1 MADSAHGFRDVPPP
15 HPPPS
20 PMSLTRRW
28 RRILLSTLAASLL
41 LCAGPL
47 AALEAPSPA
56 SAPAGMK
63 VLRVVS
69 DENFP
74 PYTYRNSDG
83 GPEGLLIDR
92 WRLWSR
98 KTGVP
103 VEFNLRN
110 WSQAQQALLAGEA
123 DVIDLIYRTPSREA
137 KYDFSRPYADMPVGI
152 YSHADIQG
160 IHNAAT
166 LKGFL
171 IGAQDGDACIE
182 HLQEAGIRTIATY
195 PNYEQL
201 IRAAQ
206 RQEVKVFCLDEGPA
220 RFYLYKL
227 GVDTEFKQSFVL
239 YTGQAH
245 RAVKEGNTD
254 VLNFVEQGM
263 RAITEDE
270 EQALRDKWLG
280 TTSEPTHVPRE
291 AWWAAGTVA
300 TGAGLLLLW
309 NMQLRRRVGA
319 RTAALQGALKALRQ
333 AHQDTEVARADL
345 AATLDAIPDWLIEFD
360 DAGRV
365 VNAFAGREGSAIEA
379 DSTRLLGQ
387 PPAAFLPEAA
397 ADIVLASIDTARREG
412 RDLGRSIC
420 LEVPSGQRWLELSS
434 TRKLHGQQLHV
445 LMLARDI
452 TQRHQAEADSAKARL
467 AQAAAERDKLF
478 KVLYEMA
485 PVAMAFQRGD
495 QVVSVNQRYMSQ
507 LGLTAEDIRHPDQWF
522 QRAYPDPAYRD
533 WVIQRWQQD
542 IDQARHGDGT
552 VPAREYHVVTGHGHT
567 LDVLIGGQ
575 LLDDGLLITLQDITP
590 LKQAKEAAEAANEAK
605 SAFLATMSHEIRTPL
620 NAIIGLTTLLLRD
633 DLLDPSRVRD
643 HLLKIEGAGQLLLG
657 TLNDILDFSK
667 IEAGKLEIERQPFEP
682 RTLLR
687 QLAWTLE
694 DQARAKGL
702 TLSTHASADVP
713 EQMVGDPMRLG
724 QVLLN
729 LGGNA
734 VKFTE
739 TGGIEIRLSTT
750 QREHGTPVLRA
761 EVRDSGIG
769 IDTDALARLFTPF
782 QQADNSTTRRFG
794 GTGLGL
800 AISRRIVELMGG
812 RIGVDSR
819 PGQGST
825 FWLELP
831 LRQDDTPRR
840 DARVHS
846 EAHATPML
854 ANLPAGLQVL
864 LVEDND
870 LNRDLACELLK
881 LHGLTAHTAANGRE
895 AVDVAARTD
904 LALDLILMDMQM
916 PEMDGL
922 EATRLLRRMP
932 HRQAVPIIAMT
943 ANASVDDRQRCID
956 AGMNDHLPKPFEL
969 TRLTQTLQRWLAPRA
984 DQGGGPA
991 A

>member
-1 MADSAHGFRDVPPP
+1 MADCGRGFCDAPL
-15 HPPPS
+15 HLLPPS
-20 PMSLTRRW
+20 PMPLTLRW
-28 RRILLSTLAASLL
+28 RRILMNLLASCLLFGVGLLAAQ
-41 LCAGPL
+41 GV
-47 AALEAPSPA
+47 PA
-56 SAPAGMK
+56 EPTPPAGLK

-69 DENFP
+69 DDNFP

-103 VEFNLRN
+103 VEFTPLN
-110 WSQAQQALLAGEA
+110 WSQAQQAVQSGQA

-137 KYDFSRPYADMPVGI
+137 QYDFSKPYADMPVGI
-152 YSHADIQG
+152 YSHSDIIG
-160 IHNAAT
+160 IHNRAT

-171 IGAQDGDACIE
+171 IGVQDGDACIE
-182 HLQEAGIRTIATY
+182 QLQEAGIRTIATY
-195 PNYEQL
+195 ANYEQL

-220 RFYLYKL
+220 RFYLYKM

-245 RAVKEGNTD
+245 RAVREGRRD
-254 VLNFVEQGM
+254 VLDFVEKGM
-263 RAITEDE
+263 QAISE
-270 EQALRDKWLG
+270 EEERALREKWLG
-280 TTSEPTHVPRE
+280 AREPLHVPQE
-291 AWWAAGTVA
+291 AWWAAGAVA
-300 TGAGLLLLW
+300 IMAGLLLLW

-319 RTAALQGALKALRQ
+319 RTGALQGALKALRQ
-333 AHQDTEVARADL
+333 AHHDTEVARADL
-345 AATLDAIPDWLIEFD
+345 AATLEAIPDWLIEFD
-360 DAGRV
+360 ADGRV
-365 VNAFAGREGSAIEA
+365 ANAFAGREGSAFEA
-379 DSTRLLGQ
+379 DASRLVGQ
-387 PPAAFLPEAA
+387 PPQAFLPAEAA
-397 ADIVLASIDTARREG
+397 DVVMASIDTARREG
-412 RDLGRSIC
+412 RDLGRSIQ
-420 LEVPSGQRWLELSS
+420 LALSSGLHWLELSS

-452 TQRHQAEADSAKARL
+452 TQRRQAEAES
-467 AQAAAERDKLF
+467 AQARMAQSAAERDQLF

-485 PVAMAFQRGD
+485 PVAMAFQRD
-495 QVVSVNQRYMSQ
+495 NQVVSVNQRYVNL
-507 LGLTAEDIRHPDQWF
+507 LGLSAEDIRDPQRWF
-522 QRAYPDPAYRD
+522 QRAYPDQNYRD
-533 WVIQRWQQD
+533 WVIRQWQQD
-542 IDQARHGDGT
+542 VEQARAGTGT

-567 LDVLIGGQ
+567 LDVMIGGQ

-633 DLLDPSRVRD
+633 DLLEPTRVRE
-643 HLLKIEGAGQLLLG
+643 HLRKIEGAGQLLLG

-667 IEAGKLEIERQPFEP
+667 IEAGKLEIEHQPFEP

-702 TLSTHASADVP
+702 TLSTHASAEVP
-713 EQMVGDPMRLG
+713 ERMQGDPMRLG

-739 TGGIEIRLSTT
+739 TGGIVIRLDMA
-750 QREHGTPVLRA
+750 RDERGAPLLRA
-761 EVRDSGIG
+761 EVQDSGIG
-769 IDTDALARLFTPF
+769 IDTDALTRLFKPF

-812 RIGVDSR
+812 RIGVDSQ
-819 PGQGST
+819 PGRGST
-825 FWLELP
+825 FWLEIP
-831 LRQDDTPRR
+831 LEQQATASPPR
-840 DARVHS
+840 A
-846 EAHATPML
+846 EASAAPPHAPML
-854 ANLPAGLQVL
+854 AGLPAGLHVL
-864 LVEDND
+864 LAEDND
-870 LNRDLACELLK
+870 LNRELACELLK
-881 LHGLTAHTAANGRE
+881 LHGLTVHTAANGRE
-895 AVDVAARTD
+895 AVELAAHVD
-904 LALDLILMDMQM
+904 QPIDLILMDMQM

-932 HRQAVPIIAMT
+932 HRQQVPVIAMT
-943 ANASVDDRQRCID
+943 ANASLDDRQRCID

-969 TRLTQTLQRWLAPRA
+969 TRLTQALKRWLASPA

>member
-1 MADSAHGFRDVPPP
+1 
-15 HPPPS
+15 
-20 PMSLTRRW
+20 MSRRW
-28 RRILLSTLAASLL
+28 RRILLSLLAVCLMGGAGLLAAQD
-41 LCAGPL
+41 
-47 AALEAPSPA
+47 APRPSNP
-56 SAPAGMK
+56 PAGLK
-63 VLRVVS
+63 LLRVVS

-103 VEFNLRN
+103 VEFSLRN
-110 WSQAQQALLAGEA
+110 WSQAQQALQAGEA
-123 DVIDLIYRTPSREA
+123 DVIDLIYRTPSREGL
-137 KYDFSRPYADMPVGI
+137 YDFSRPYADMPVGI
-152 YSHADIQG
+152 YSHDDIQG

-171 IGAQDGDACIE
+171 IGVQDGDACIE

-195 PNYEQL
+195 ANYDQL

-227 GVDTEFKQSFVL
+227 GADTDFKQSFVL

-245 RAVKEGNTD
+245 RAVRQGNTE

-263 RAITEDE
+263 QAISESE

-280 TTSEPTHVPRE
+280 AIDAPQVPRE
-291 AWWAAGTVA
+291 AWWAAGAVVI
-300 TGAGLLLLW
+300 GAGLLLLW
-309 NMQLRRRVGA
+309 NVQLRHRVGA
-319 RTAALQGALKALRQ
+319 RTGALHGALKALRQ

-345 AATLDAIPDWLIEFD
+345 AATLEAIPDWLIEFD
-360 DAGRV
+360 AEGRV
-365 VNAFAGREGSAIEA
+365 VNAFAGREGSAFEA
-379 DSTRLLGQ
+379 DAARLLGQ
-387 PPAAFLPEAA
+387 APQAFLPEEAA
-397 ADIVLASIDTARREG
+397 GVVQASIDTARREG
-412 RDLGRSIC
+412 RDLGRSIQ
-420 LEVPSGQRWLELSS
+420 LALPSGERWLELSS

-445 LMLARDI
+445 LTLARDI
-452 TQRHQAEADSAKARL
+452 TQRHQAEVESAQAKL
-467 AQAAAERDKLF
+467 AQAAAERDQLF

-485 PVAMAFQRGD
+485 PVAMAFQRD
-495 QVVSVNQRYMSQ
+495 NQVVSVNQRYMSQ
-507 LGLTAEDIRHPDQWF
+507 LGLSAEDIRHPEQWF

-542 IDQARHGDGT
+542 IEQARGGDST

-633 DLLDPSRVRD
+633 DLLEPTRVRE
-643 HLLKIEGAGQLLLG
+643 HLRKIEGAGQLLLG

-682 RTLLR
+682 RMLLR

-702 TLSTHASADVP
+702 TLSAQASPDVP
-713 EQMVGDPMRLG
+713 EQMLGDPMRLG

-734 VKFTE
+734 IKFTE
-739 TGGIEIRLSTT
+739 AGHIDIRLSTSPDAEQQAT
-750 QREHGTPVLRA
+750 LRA
-761 EVRDSGIG
+761 EVQDSGIG
-769 IDTDALARLFTPF
+769 IDADALTRLFKPF

-812 RIGVDSR
+812 RIGVDSQ

-825 FWLELP
+825 FWLEIP
-831 LRQDDTPRR
+831 MQQETVAPPP
-840 DARVHS
+840 S
-846 EAHATPML
+846 PEASLEAPHAPML
-854 ANLPAGLQVL
+854 TGLPAGLHVL
-864 LVEDND
+864 LAEDND
-870 LNRDLACELLK
+870 LNRELACELLK
-881 LHGLTAHTAANGRE
+881 LHGLTVHTAANGRE
-895 AVDVAARTD
+895 AVEFAAHVD
-904 LALDLILMDMQM
+904 QPIDLILMDMQM

-932 HRQAVPIIAMT
+932 HRQQVPVIAMT
-943 ANASVDDRQRCID
+943 ANASLDDRQRCID

-969 TRLTQTLQRWLAPRA
+969 TRLTQALKRWLAPRA
-984 DQGGGPA
+984 ADQGVGGGPA
-991 A
+991 T

>member
-1 MADSAHGFRDVPPP
+1 MNKLGTHQTRSAMSGSSFEGEVFIDIAPGFCCPGRAGRTGWHRLATPLATMDLKARPKENHGHVHTAAKPDLCARKFTRSRLVAQTQRPLGPVPITLVGCPVADSDHGFRDVPPP

-28 RRILLSTLAASLL
+28 RRILPRMLAASLL
-41 LCAGPL
+41 LA
-47 AALEAPSPA
+47 
-56 SAPAGMK
+56 AGMK

-182 HLQEAGIRTIATY
+182 QLQEAGIRTIATY

-227 GVDTEFKQSFVL
+227 GVDTDFKQSFVL

-245 RAVKEGNTD
+245 RAVKEGQTA
-254 VLNFVEQGM
+254 VLDFVEQGM
-263 RAITEDE
+263 RAITEGE

-280 TTSEPTHVPRE
+280 APSEPPHVPRE
-291 AWWAAGTVA
+291 VWWAAGAVVA
-300 TGAGLLLLW
+300 GAGLLLLW
-309 NMQLRRRVGA
+309 NMQLRRRVGT

-379 DSTRLLGQ
+379 DTARLIGQ

-397 ADIVLASIDTARREG
+397 ADIVLESIDTARREG

-420 LEVPSGQRWLELSS
+420 LDVSSGQRWLELSS

-495 QVVSVNQRYMSQ
+495 QAVSVTQRYMSQ

-522 QRAYPDPAYRD
+522 QRAYPAPAYRD
-533 WVIQRWQQD
+533 WVTQLWQQN

-552 VPAREYHVVTGHGHT
+552 VPARQYHVVAWHGHT

-575 LLDDGLLITLQDITP
+575 
-590 LKQAKEAAEAANEAK
+590 
-605 SAFLATMSHEIRTPL
+605 R
-620 NAIIGLTTLLLRD
+620 
-633 DLLDPSRVRD
+633 
-643 HLLKIEGAGQLLLG
+643 
-657 TLNDILDFSK
+657 
-667 IEAGKLEIERQPFEP
+667 
-682 RTLLR
+682 
-687 QLAWTLE
+687 
-694 DQARAKGL
+694 
-702 TLSTHASADVP
+702 
-713 EQMVGDPMRLG
+713 
-724 QVLLN
+724 
-729 LGGNA
+729 
-734 VKFTE
+734 
-739 TGGIEIRLSTT
+739 
-750 QREHGTPVLRA
+750 
-761 EVRDSGIG
+761 
-769 IDTDALARLFTPF
+769 
-782 QQADNSTTRRFG
+782 
-794 GTGLGL
+794 
-800 AISRRIVELMGG
+800 
-812 RIGVDSR
+812 
-819 PGQGST
+819 
-825 FWLELP
+825 
-831 LRQDDTPRR
+831 
-840 DARVHS
+840 
-846 EAHATPML
+846 
-854 ANLPAGLQVL
+854 
-864 LVEDND
+864 
-870 LNRDLACELLK
+870 
-881 LHGLTAHTAANGRE
+881 
-895 AVDVAARTD
+895 
-904 LALDLILMDMQM
+904 
-916 PEMDGL
+916 
-922 EATRLLRRMP
+922 
-932 HRQAVPIIAMT
+932 
-943 ANASVDDRQRCID
+943 
-956 AGMNDHLPKPFEL
+956 
-969 TRLTQTLQRWLAPRA
+969 
-984 DQGGGPA
+984 
-991 A
+991 

>member
-1 MADSAHGFRDVPPP
+1 
-15 HPPPS
+15 
-20 PMSLTRRW
+20 MSLLASC
-28 RRILLSTLAASLL
+28 LLLGVGLLAAQD
-41 LCAGPL
+41 
-47 AALEAPSPA
+47 APRLPTP
-56 SAPAGMK
+56 PAGLK

-98 KTGVP
+98 KTGVA
-103 VEFNLRN
+103 VEFTPLN
-110 WSQAQQALLAGEA
+110 WSQAQQAIQSGDA

-137 KYDFSRPYADMPVGI
+137 QYEFSQPYADMPVGI
-152 YSHADIQG
+152 YSHSDLIG

-171 IGAQDGDACIE
+171 VGVQDGDACIE

-195 PNYEQL
+195 ANYEQL

-245 RAVKEGNTD
+245 RAVREGRAD
-254 VLNFVEQGM
+254 VLAFVEKGM
-263 RAITEDE
+263 QAISEE
-270 EQALRDKWLG
+270 QEQALRDKWLG
-280 TTSEPTHVPRE
+280 AREPLHVPRE
-291 AWWAAGTVA
+291 AWWAAGAVVIA
-300 TGAGLLLLW
+300 AGLLLLW
-309 NMQLRRRVGA
+309 NMQLRRRVSA
-319 RTAALQGALKALRQ
+319 RTGALQGALKALRQ

-345 AATLDAIPDWLIEFD
+345 AATLEAIPDWLIEFD

-365 VNAFAGREGSAIEA
+365 VNAFAGREGSAFEA
-379 DSTRLLGQ
+379 DSARLLGQ
-387 PPAAFLPEAA
+387 PPHAFLPNDAA
-397 ADIVLASIDTARREG
+397 ELVQASIDTARREG
-412 RDLGRSIC
+412 RDLGRSIH
-420 LEVPSGQRWLELSS
+420 LVLPSGERWLELSS

-452 TQRHQAEADSAKARL
+452 TQRRQAEAESAQARL
-467 AQAAAERDKLF
+467 AQAAAERDQLF

-485 PVAMAFQRGD
+485 PVAMAFQRD
-495 QVVSVNQRYMSQ
+495 NQVVSVNQRYMSQ
-507 LGLTAEDIRHPDQWF
+507 LGLSAEDIRHPDQWF

-542 IDQARHGDGT
+542 IEQARSGDST

-633 DLLDPSRVRD
+633 DLLEPARVRE
-643 HLLKIEGAGQLLLG
+643 HLRKIEGAGQLLLG

-682 RTLLR
+682 RLLLR

-694 DQARAKGL
+694 DQAHAKGL
-702 TLSTHASADVP
+702 VLSTQASTDVP
-713 EQMVGDPMRLG
+713 ERVLGDPMRLG

-739 TGGIEIRLSTT
+739 TGHIDIRLSTT
-750 QREHGTPVLRA
+750 QDADKRPTLRA
-761 EVRDSGIG
+761 EVQDSGIG
-769 IDTDALARLFTPF
+769 IDADALARLFTPF

-812 RIGVDSR
+812 RIGVDSQ

-825 FWLELP
+825 FWLEIPLQQEDAALP
-831 LRQDDTPRR
+831 QDTQTSAEP
-840 DARVHS
+840 
-846 EAHATPML
+846 AHAPL
-854 ANLPAGLQVL
+854 LSGLPAGRQVL
-864 LVEDND
+864 LAEDNE
-870 LNRDLACELLK
+870 LNRELACELLK
-881 LHGLTAHTAANGRE
+881 LHGLTVHTAANGRE
-895 AVDVAARTD
+895 AVEFAAHVD
-904 LALDLILMDMQM
+904 QPIDLILMDMQM

-932 HRQAVPIIAMT
+932 HRQQVPVIAMT
-943 ANASVDDRQRCID
+943 ANASLDDRQRCID

-969 TRLTQTLQRWLAPRA
+969 ARLTQALKRWLAPRA
-984 DQGGGPA
+984 ADQGGGDGPA
-991 A
+991 T

>member
-1 MADSAHGFRDVPPP
+1 
-15 HPPPS
+15 
-20 PMSLTRRW
+20 MSSRW
-28 RRILLSTLAASLL
+28 RQVLLSLLAAGLL
-41 LCAGPL
+41 PDAGLL
-47 AALEAPSPA
+47 AAQDPTHPSTR
-56 SAPAGMK
+56 PAGLK

-74 PYTYRNSDG
+74 PYTYRNNDG

-92 WRLWSR
+92 WRLWSS

-103 VEFNLRN
+103 VEFKLRN
-110 WSQAQQALLAGEA
+110 WSQAQQDLLSDRA

-137 KYDFSRPYADMPVGI
+137 HYDFSRPYADMPVGI
-152 YSHADIQG
+152 YSHRGIQG
-160 IHNAAT
+160 IHNTAT

-171 IGAQDGDACIE
+171 IGVQDGDACIE
-182 HLQEAGIRTIATY
+182 QLQQAGIHTIATY
-195 PNYEQL
+195 SNYEQL

-227 GVDTEFKQSFVL
+227 GVDGEFLQSFVL

-245 RAVKEGNTD
+245 RAVRQGQTRLLE
-254 VLNFVEQGM
+254 FVEQGM
-263 RAITEDE
+263 GAISAQE

-280 TTSEPTHVPRE
+280 SSKVSHLPRE
-291 AWWAAGTVA
+291 TWWAAGA
-300 TGAGLLLLW
+300 IAGGAGLLLLW

-319 RTAALQGALKALRQ
+319 RTSDLRGALTALRQ

-345 AATLDAIPDWLIEFD
+345 AATLEAIPDWLIEFD
-360 DAGRV
+360 VEGRV
-365 VNAFAGREGSAIEA
+365 VNAFAGREGSMLESDIA
-379 DSTRLLGQ
+379 RLVGQ
-387 PPAAFLPEAA
+387 PPQAFLGAEAA
-397 ADIVLASIDTARREG
+397 EVVLASIEAARRDG
-412 RDLGRSIC
+412 RDLGRSIE
-420 LEVPSGQRWLELSS
+420 LMRPSGSRWLELSS

-452 TQRHQAEADSAKARL
+452 TQRRQAEAESAQAKV
-467 AQAAAERDKLF
+467 AQAAAERDQLF

-485 PVAMAFQRGD
+485 PVAMAFQRGNE
-495 QVVSVNQRYMSQ
+495 VVSVNQRYMTL
-507 LGLTAEDIRHPDQWF
+507 LGLTAEDIRDPQRWF
-522 QRAYPDPAYRD
+522 QRAYPDPGYRE
-533 WVIQRWQQD
+533 WVVSRWQQD
-542 IDQARHGDGT
+542 VDEARAGAGT
-552 VPAREYHVVTGHGHT
+552 VQPREYHVVTGHGTT
-567 LDVLIGGQ
+567 LDVMIGGQ

-633 DLLDPSRVRD
+633 DLLEPTRVRD
-643 HLLKIEGAGQLLLG
+643 HLRKIEGAGQLLLG

-667 IEAGKLEIERQPFEP
+667 IEAGKLEIERQSFEP
-682 RTLLR
+682 RALLR

-694 DQARAKGL
+694 DQAMAKGL
-702 TLSTHASADVP
+702 TLTTQAGPDVP
-713 EQMVGDPMRLG
+713 ERLLGDPMRLG

-739 TGGIEIRLSTT
+739 AGHIDIRLRTGQSTT
-750 QREHGTPVLRA
+750 GAPMLRA
-761 EVRDSGIG
+761 EVQDSGIG
-769 IDTDALARLFTPF
+769 IDVDAMGRLFKPF

-812 RIGVDSR
+812 QIGVDSQ
-819 PGQGST
+819 PGRGST
-825 FWLELP
+825 FWLEIP
-831 LRQDDTPRR
+831 LQQEGDQPPRHTP
-840 DARVHS
+840 AS
-846 EAHATPML
+846 HAPVPAPTL
-854 ANLPAGLQVL
+854 AELPAGLHIL
-864 LVEDND
+864 LAEDND
-870 LNRDLACELLK
+870 LNRELACELLK
-881 LHGLTAHTAANGRE
+881 LHGLTVHTATNGRE
-895 AVDVAARTD
+895 AVDFAARVD
-904 LALDLILMDMQM
+904 QPIDLILMDMQM
-916 PEMDGL
+916 PEVDGL

-932 HRQAVPIIAMT
+932 HRQQVPIIAMT
-943 ANASVDDRQRCID
+943 ANASLDDRQRCIE

-969 TRLTQTLQRWLAPRA
+969 TRLTLALKRWLAPPA

-991 A
+991 T

>member
-1 MADSAHGFRDVPPP
+1 MPLPPC
-15 HPPPS
+15 
-20 PMSLTRRW
+20 W
-28 RRILLSTLAASLL
+28 RRILLSLTASCLL
-41 LCAGPL
+41 LGSDLP
-47 AALEAPSPA
+47 AAQQTPAPPA
-56 SAPAGMK
+56 QPAGLK
-63 VLRVVS
+63 VLHVVS

-103 VEFNLRN
+103 VEFTLRP
-110 WSQAQQALLAGEA
+110 WAQALQALQSGQA

-137 KYDFSRPYADMPVGI
+137 QYDFSRPYADMPVGI
-152 YSHADIQG
+152 YSHTDILG
-160 IHNAAT
+160 IHDTAT

-182 HLQEAGIRTIATY
+182 QLQAVGIRTIATY
-195 PNYEQL
+195 ANYEQL

-245 RAVKEGNTD
+245 RAVKEGRTE

-263 RAITEDE
+263 QAISEAE
-270 EQALRDKWLG
+270 EQALREKWLG
-280 TTSEPTHVPRE
+280 SQGGATQVPPQ
-291 AWWAAGTVA
+291 AWWAAGTVVV
-300 TGAGLLLLW
+300 GAGLLLLW
-309 NMQLRRRVGA
+309 NMQLRRRVSA
-319 RTAALQGALKALRQ
+319 RTSALHGALKALQQ

-345 AATLDAIPDWLIEFD
+345 AATLEAIPDWLIEFD
-360 DAGRV
+360 ADGRV
-365 VNAFAGREGSAIEA
+365 VNAFTGREGSAIEA
-379 DSTRLLGQ
+379 DAARLIGQ
-387 PPAAFLPEAA
+387 PPEAFLPDAA
-397 ADIVLASIDTARREG
+397 AQLVKASIDTARREG

-420 LEVPSGQRWLELSS
+420 LNAQSGQRWLELSS

-445 LMLARDI
+445 LTLARDI
-452 TQRHQAEADSAKARL
+452 TQRRQAEADTERARL
-467 AQAAAERDKLF
+467 AQAAAERDMLF

-485 PVAMAFQRGD
+485 PVAMAFQRGNE
-495 QVVSVNQRYMSQ
+495 VVSVNQRYMSQ
-507 LGLTAEDIRHPDQWF
+507 LGLTAEDIRHPAQWF
-522 QRAYPDPAYRD
+522 LRAYPDPAYRE
-533 WVIQRWQQD
+533 WVILRWQQD
-542 IDQARHGDGT
+542 LDQARNGDGT
-552 VPAREYHVVTGHGHT
+552 VPAREYQVKTGHGHT

-620 NAIIGLTTLLLRD
+620 NAIIGLTALLLRD
-633 DLLDPSRVRD
+633 DLLDPTRVRD
-643 HLLKIEGAGQLLLG
+643 HLRKVEGAGQLLLG
-657 TLNDILDFSK
+657 TINDILDFSK

-694 DQARAKGL
+694 DQARSKGL

-713 EQMVGDPMRLG
+713 QSMQGDPLRLG

-739 TGGIEIRLSTT
+739 SGRIDIRLSTA
-750 QREHGTPVLRA
+750 QDKNHRAVLRA
-761 EVRDSGIG
+761 EVEDSGIG
-769 IDTDALARLFTPF
+769 IDVDAQARLFKPF

-812 RIGVDSR
+812 CIGVDSR
-819 PGQGST
+819 PGEGST
-825 FWLELP
+825 FWLEIPMTQTDQTATMDTASAPADASLP
-831 LRQDDTPRR
+831 
-840 DARVHS
+840 V
-846 EAHATPML
+846 L
-854 ANLPAGLQVL
+854 AKLPAGLNVL
-864 LVEDND
+864 LAEDNE
-870 LNRDLACELLK
+870 LNRELACELLQ
-881 LHGLTAHTAANGRE
+881 LHGLTVHTASNGRE
-895 AVDVAARTD
+895 AVSLAANPSQ
-904 LALDLILMDMQM
+904 AIDLILMDMQM

-922 EATRLLRRMP
+922 QATRLVRAMP
-932 HRQAVPIIAMT
+932 HRQHVPVIAMT
-943 ANASVDDRQRCID
+943 ANASLDDRQRCID

-969 TRLTQTLQRWLAPRA
+969 TRLTLTLQRWLAPPPEDGSR
-984 DQGGGPA
+984 PA
-991 A
+991 G

>member
-1 MADSAHGFRDVPPP
+1 MPLP
-15 HPPPS
+15 HCWRRLLL
-20 PMSLTRRW
+20 SLTA
-28 RRILLSTLAASLL
+28 TCLL
-41 LCAGPL
+41 LCSGVP
-47 AALEAPSPA
+47 AAQESPA
-56 SAPAGMK
+56 PSAPATGLK
-63 VLRVVS
+63 VLHVVS

-103 VEFNLRN
+103 VEFSLRP
-110 WSQAQQALLAGEA
+110 WAQALQALQSGEA

-137 KYDFSRPYADMPVGI
+137 QYDFSRPYADMPVGI
-152 YSHADIQG
+152 FSHSDILG
-160 IHNAAT
+160 IHDTAT

-182 HLQEAGIRTIATY
+182 QLQAAGVRTIATY
-195 PNYEQL
+195 ANYEQL

-206 RQEVKVFCLDEGPA
+206 RQEVKVFCIDEGPA

-245 RAVKEGNTD
+245 RAVKEGRTELLD
-254 VLNFVEQGM
+254 FVEKGM
-263 RAITEDE
+263 QAISEAE
-270 EQALRDKWLG
+270 EQALQDKWLG
-280 TTSEPTHVPRE
+280 GASRAPHVPPQ
-291 AWWAAGTVA
+291 AWWAAATVLL
-300 TGAGLLLLW
+300 GAGLLLLW
-309 NMQLRRRVGA
+309 NMQLRRRVSA
-319 RTAALQGALKALRQ
+319 RTSALHGALEALQE

-345 AATLDAIPDWLIEFD
+345 AATLEAIPDWLIEFD
-360 DAGRV
+360 ANGRV

-379 DSTRLLGQ
+379 DATRLIGQ
-387 PPAAFLPEAA
+387 PPEAFLPEAA
-397 ADIVLASIDTARREG
+397 AQLMQASVDTARKEG

-420 LEVPSGQRWLELSS
+420 LNAPSGPRWLELSS

-445 LMLARDI
+445 LTLARDI
-452 TQRHQAEADSAKARL
+452 TQRRQAEADTEQARL

-485 PVAMAFQRGD
+485 PVAMAFQRGNE
-495 QVVSVNQRYMSQ
+495 VVSVNQRYMSQ
-507 LGLTAEDIRHPDQWF
+507 LGLTAEDIRHPEQWF
-522 QRAYPDPAYRD
+522 QRAYPDPDYRE
-533 WVIQRWQQD
+533 WVILRWQQD
-542 IDQARHGDGT
+542 IELARNGDGT
-552 VPAREYHVVTGHGHT
+552 VPAREYQVKTGHGHT

-575 LLDDGLLITLQDITP
+575 LLDDGLLITLQDISP
-590 LKQAKEAAEAANEAK
+590 LKRAKEAAEAANEAK

-620 NAIIGLTTLLLRD
+620 NAIIGLTALLLRD
-633 DLLDPSRVRD
+633 DLLEPTRVRD
-643 HLLKIEGAGQLLLG
+643 HLRKVEGASQLLLG
-657 TLNDILDFSK
+657 TINDILDFSK

-694 DQARAKGL
+694 DQARSKGL
-702 TLSTHASADVP
+702 TLSAHADAEVP
-713 EQMVGDPMRLG
+713 QSMQGDPLRLG

-739 TGGIEIRLSTT
+739 EGHIDIRLSIT
-750 QREHGTPVLRA
+750 QDAQQRSLLRA
-761 EVRDSGIG
+761 EVKDSGIG
-769 IDTDALARLFTPF
+769 IDADAQTRLFKPF

-812 RIGVDSR
+812 HIGVDSR
-819 PGQGST
+819 PGEGST
-825 FWLELP
+825 FWLEIPMTQPDPTDALDTATTPADSSLP
-831 LRQDDTPRR
+831 MM
-840 DARVHS
+840 AK
-846 EAHATPML
+846 
-854 ANLPAGLQVL
+854 LPAGLNVL
-864 LVEDND
+864 LAEDNE
-870 LNRDLACELLK
+870 LNRELACELLQ
-881 LHGLTAHTAANGRE
+881 LHGLTVHTATNGRE
-895 AVDVAARTD
+895 AVSLAANPNQT
-904 LALDLILMDMQM
+904 LDLILMDMQM

-922 EATRLLRRMP
+922 EATRLVRAMP
-932 HRQAVPIIAMT
+932 HRQQVPVIAMT
-943 ANASVDDRQRCID
+943 ANASLDDRQRCID

-969 TRLTQTLQRWLAPRA
+969 TRLTLTLQRWLAPPP
-984 DQGGGPA
+984 G
-991 A
+991 

>member
-1 MADSAHGFRDVPPP
+1 M
-15 HPPPS
+15 
-20 PMSLTRRW
+20 LIRW
-28 RRILLSTLAASLL
+28 RRTLLSLATSGLL
-41 LCAGPL
+41 LGAGSLSAREP
-47 AALEAPSPA
+47 PGPTQPPA
-56 SAPAGMK
+56 DLR

-103 VEFNLRN
+103 VEFNLLN
-110 WSQAQQALLAGEA
+110 WSQAQQTLLSGGA

-137 KYDFSRPYADMPVGI
+137 QYDFSRPYADMPVGI
-152 YSHADIQG
+152 YSHSDIIG
-160 IHNAAT
+160 IHNTAT

-171 IGAQDGDACIE
+171 IGVQDGDACIE
-182 HLQEAGIRTIATY
+182 HLQESGIRTIATY
-195 PNYEQL
+195 ANYEQL

-227 GVDTEFKQSFVL
+227 GVDTEFKQSFLL

-245 RAVKEGNTD
+245 RAVRQGRTD

-263 RAITEDE
+263 QAISEAE

-280 TTSEPTHVPRE
+280 AQEALRVPKE
-291 AWWAAGTVA
+291 VWWAAAALTA
-300 TGAGLLLLW
+300 GAALLLLW

-319 RTAALQGALKALRQ
+319 RTADLQGAFKALRQ

-345 AATLDAIPDWLIEFD
+345 TATLEAIPDWLIEFD
-360 DAGRV
+360 ATGRV
-365 VNAFAGREGSAIEA
+365 VNAFAGREGSAFEA
-379 DSTRLLGQ
+379 DSARLIGQ
-387 PPAAFLPEAA
+387 LPAAFLPEDAA
-397 ADIVLASIDTARREG
+397 NVVLSSINTARQQG
-412 RDLGRSIC
+412 RDLGRSIH
-420 LEVPSGQRWLELSS
+420 LDLPSGQRWLELSS

-445 LMLARDI
+445 LTLARDI
-452 TQRHQAEADSAKARL
+452 TQRRLAEAESAQARL
-467 AQAAAERDKLF
+467 AQAAAERDQLF

-485 PVAMAFQRGD
+485 PVAMAFQRD
-495 QVVSVNQRYMSQ
+495 NQVVSVNQRYMSL
-507 LGLTAEDIRHPDQWF
+507 LGLSAEDIRDPQRWF
-522 QRAYPDPAYRD
+522 QRAYPDPDYRNS
-533 WVIQRWQQD
+533 VIQRWQQD
-542 IDQARHGDGT
+542 VDGARAGTGT

-567 LDVLIGGQ
+567 LDVMIGGQ

-633 DLLDPSRVRD
+633 DLLEPTRVRE
-643 HLLKIEGAGQLLLG
+643 HLRKIEGAGQLLLG

-667 IEAGKLEIERQPFEP
+667 IEAGKLEIERQLFEP
-682 RTLLR
+682 RVLLR
-687 QLAWTLE
+687 QLTWTLE
-694 DQARAKGL
+694 DQARSKGL
-702 TLSTHASADVP
+702 TLSVQATPDVP
-713 EQMVGDPMRLG
+713 EQVLGDPMRLG

-739 TGGIEIRLSTT
+739 TGSIDIRLMIA
-750 QREHGTPVLRA
+750 QDADQQANLRA
-761 EVRDSGIG
+761 EVQDSGIG
-769 IDTDALARLFTPF
+769 IDADALARLFKPF

-812 RIGVDSR
+812 RIGVDSQ

-825 FWLELP
+825 FWLEIP
-831 LRQDDTPRR
+831 LQQ
-840 DARVHS
+840 
-846 EAHATPML
+846 EASASPPSPETSTEAPHAPML
-854 ANLPAGLQVL
+854 AGLPAGLHVL
-864 LVEDND
+864 LAEDND
-870 LNRDLACELLK
+870 LNRELACELLK
-881 LHGLTAHTAANGRE
+881 LHGLTVHTAANGRE
-895 AVDVAARTD
+895 AVEFAAHVDQTI
-904 LALDLILMDMQM
+904 DLILMDMQM

-932 HRQAVPIIAMT
+932 HRQQVPVIAMT
-943 ANASVDDRQRCID
+943 ANASLDDRQRCID

-969 TRLTQTLQRWLAPRA
+969 TRLTQALKRWLAPRA
-984 DQGGGPA
+984 ADQGSGGPA
-991 A
+991 T